1 MFPNSDT
8 SETQSNETHDRT
20 ATRRKRVRRLSGLL
34 LAAITLVVGI
44 TAAGQLSVAEAAG
57 TVVAVDDA
65 GADDEPGQ
73 KDLNWL
79 SIDYGA
85 PEATALTVKWG
96 WDDTATSGANT
107 RDAGSLFDTDG
118 DGFANYSLYV
128 TVETDGSYTTQ
139 LYSCAADTRTD
150 RCAGPALV
158 GTFASTA
165 TVALV
170 ADVDPFGVP
179 GSADFDAAHVTG
191 NTCRTNPAC
200 YTQDTV
206 ATADIRLADF
216 GNPADAFLLNVCSYP
231 SGEPN
236 SDPSDCV
243 FAANN
248 GFLTIVKVAN
258 PDDGTSFPFNASEQS
273 ESNVSSWTIAGSG
286 TQSLIS
292 YGPTTT
298 LDLNE
303 AVPAGWNLNSASCA
317 IQTATPTATGTSTAT
332 GVDNLEIRSGLET
345 ICTFNDSLAQ
355 GTLKVIKTVVND
367 NGGTLGAGAFTVHVK
382 SGGNDVAG
390 SPAAGVAGSG
400 GRDYTLAP
408 GTYVVSEDTPPAG
421 YAQTSIVCDGVAT
434 ETVTVVANAT
444 KTCTITN
451 NDVSA
456 KLIVIKNVVNDEAG
470 TKGPADF
477 TMSVTGSSPS
487 PASFPGAAAPGTQ
500 VSINPG
506 SYSVSESVAAGYTPS
521 FSTDCTGS
529 IALGETKTCTVTN
542 TDNDTPSSIVVTKTA
557 NPTSLPE
564 PGGNATFSVTIQN
577 TSVADWVD
585 IHSLTDDVYGNLAGK
600 GTCVMPQL
608 IAPGASY
615 QCSFM
620 GAVSGN
626 AGSSHTDVVTAAGQ
640 DDDGNNVSDSDDA
653 TVTITDVAAAI
664 QVTKTADPTSLPEPG
679 GNAGFDVEIKN
690 LSSVDSVT
698 ITSLTDDVYGDLDGK
713 GTCDVPQTLAPG
725 ASYSCEF
732 TGAVSG
738 NAGSTHTDIVTAS
751 GKDDDGN
758 DVSDSDDA
766 TVTLTNV
773 GSSIEV
779 TKTANPTSLPEP
791 GGNVSFSVD
800 VKNTSTVDS
809 VTITSMTD
817 DIYGNLD
824 GKGTCDVT
832 QTLAP
837 GATYS
842 CSFTGA
848 VSGNAGSSHTDV
860 VTASGKDDDGNDV
873 SDSDDAVVT
882 LTNLPSSIAVTKTA
896 NPTSLP
902 EPGGNATFSVTIQN
916 TSAADSVTITSLTD
930 DIYGNLDGKGTCD
943 VPQTIAAGDSY
954 SCSFTGAVGG
964 NAGSTHTDV
973 VTASGKD
980 DDGNDVSD
988 DDDATVTITDV
999 AAAIQ
1004 VTKTANPTSL
1014 PEPGG
1019 NATFSVEIKNLSV
1032 VDSVTI
1038 TSLTDDIY
1046 GNLDG
1051 KGTCDVPQTLAE
1063 GASYSCEF
1071 TGTVSGN
1078 AGSSHTD
1085 VVTASGTDD
1094 DGKQV
1099 SGSDDAVVTLT
1110 NVPSSITVTKSASP
1124 TAIQEPGGTATFSVE
1139 VKNNSSVDSVTITSL
1154 TDDIYGNLDGKG
1166 TCDVPKTLAPGA
1178 SYSCS
1183 FTGAVSGS
1191 GGSTHVDV
1199 VTASG
1204 TDDDG
1209 TPVTGSDDASVS
1221 ITSAPSPPPPPATPP
1236 VIAAAAT
1243 IDLSIVKVDRPDPVF
1258 VGGRLTYTLTV
1269 RNLGPDTATN
1279 VQVADSLPVATDFVS
1294 VTTSQGTC
1302 TGGRV
1307 IRCSLGTMP
1316 SGARAT
1322 ITIVVRP
1329 TEPGALIN
1337 TATVVGEQSE
1347 PNTANNR
1354 SSAPTLVKGPFQPP
1368 VASCPVLTVQPRSL
1382 SVGKRGIV
1390 KVLVTDKGRGVRG
1403 VRILVKGPGLYKAA
1417 TTNGRGRV
1425 AISVQPSRTGIVEIS
1440 MTNQPNRCSTRRIGV
1455 VGIFQPPPVTG

>member
-8 SETQSNETHDRT
+8 SETQNETTGTT
-20 ATRRKRVRRLSGLL
+20 AARRRVRRLSVLL

-44 TAAGQLSVAEAAG
+44 TAAGQLSIAEAAG
-57 TVVAVDDA
+57 VVVAVDDA

-85 PEATALTVKWG
+85 PGATSLAVKWG

-107 RDAGSLFDTDG
+107 RDAGALFDTDG

-128 TVETDGSYTTQ
+128 TVATDGTHITQ
-139 LYSCAADTRTD
+139 LYTCAADNRTD

-165 TVALV
+165 TVAIP
-170 ADVDPFGVP
+170 ADSDPFGVP
-179 GSADFDAAHVTG
+179 GSADFDPAHVTG

-231 SGEPN
+231 SGQPN

-243 FAANN
+243 FAPNN

-258 PDDGTSFPFNASEQS
+258 PDDGTSFPFNASAQS
-273 ESNVSSWTIAGSG
+273 ASGDASWTIAGSG
-286 TQSLIS
+286 SQAQIS
-292 YGPTTT
+292 YSPTST

-303 AVPAGWNLNSASCA
+303 AVPAGWVLTSASCA

-332 GVDNLEIRSGLET
+332 GIDNLEIRSGLET
-345 ICTFNDSLAQ
+345 ICTFNDSLAK
-355 GTLKVIKTVVND
+355 GTLKVIKSVVND
-367 NGGTLGAGAFTVHVK
+367 NGGTLGAGAFTLHVK

-390 SPAAGVAGSG
+390 SPAAGVAGPG

-434 ETVTVVANAT
+434 DTVTVVANAT

-487 PASFPGAAAPGTQ
+487 PASFPGAGAPGTQ
-500 VSINPG
+500 VAINPG

-542 TDNDTPSSIVVTKTA
+542 NDNDTPSSIVVTKTA

-577 TSVADWVD
+577 TSAADWVD

-615 QCSFM
+615 QCSFI

-698 ITSLTDDVYGDLDGK
+698 ITSLTDD
-713 GTCDVPQTLAPG
+713 
-725 ASYSCEF
+725 
-732 TGAVSG
+732 
-738 NAGSTHTDIVTAS
+738 
-751 GKDDDGN
+751 
-758 DVSDSDDA
+758 
-766 TVTLTNV
+766 
-773 GSSIEV
+773 
-779 TKTANPTSLPEP
+779 
-791 GGNVSFSVD
+791 
-800 VKNTSTVDS
+800 
-809 VTITSMTD
+809 
-817 DIYGNLD
+817 
-824 GKGTCDVT
+824 
-832 QTLAP
+832 
-837 GATYS
+837 
-842 CSFTGA
+842 
-848 VSGNAGSSHTDV
+848 
-860 VTASGKDDDGNDV
+860 
-873 SDSDDAVVT
+873 
-882 LTNLPSSIAVTKTA
+882 
-896 NPTSLP
+896 
-902 EPGGNATFSVTIQN
+902 
-916 TSAADSVTITSLTD
+916 
-930 DIYGNLDGKGTCD
+930 IYGNLDGKGTCD
-943 VPQTIAAGDSY
+943 VPQ
-954 SCSFTGAVGG
+954 
-964 NAGSTHTDV
+964 
-973 VTASGKD
+973 
-980 DDGNDVSD
+980 
-988 DDDATVTITDV
+988 
-999 AAAIQ
+999 AIG
-1004 VTKTANPTSL
+1004 
-1014 PEPGG
+1014 PGG
-1019 NATFSVEIKNLSV
+1019 
-1032 VDSVTI
+1032 
-1038 TSLTDDIY
+1038 
-1046 GNLDG
+1046 
-1051 KGTCDVPQTLAE
+1051 
-1063 GASYSCEF
+1063 SYSCEF
-1071 TGTVSGN
+1071 TGAVSGN

-1099 SGSDDAVVTLT
+1099 SDSDDAVVTLT
-1110 NVPSSITVTKSASP
+1110 NVPSSIAVTKSASP
-1124 TAIQEPGGTATFSVE
+1124 TAIQEPGGTATFAVS
-1139 VKNNSSVDSVTITSL
+1139 VKNTSAVDTVTITSL
-1154 TDDIYGNLDGKG
+1154 TDNIYGNLDGKG
-1166 TCDVPKTLAPGA
+1166 TCDVPQTLAPGA

-1221 ITSAPSPPPPPATPP
+1221 ITSTPPPPPPPPVTPQPP
-1236 VIAAAAT
+1236 VIAPAAT

-1279 VQVADSLPVATDFVS
+1279 VRVADSLPATTDFIAVS
-1294 VTTSQGTC
+1294 TNQGTC
-1302 TGGRV
+1302 TGGQIV
-1307 IRCSLGTMP
+1307 RCNLGTMAN
-1316 SGARAT
+1316 GARAT
-1322 ITIVVRP
+1322 ITIIVRP

-1368 VASCPVLTVQPRSL
+1368 VATCPVLTVQPRSL
-1382 SVGKRGIV
+1382 SVGTRGTV
-1390 KVLVTDKGRGVRG
+1390 RVLVTDKGRGVRG

-1425 AISVQPSRTGIVEIS
+1425 AISVRPPRTGIVEIS